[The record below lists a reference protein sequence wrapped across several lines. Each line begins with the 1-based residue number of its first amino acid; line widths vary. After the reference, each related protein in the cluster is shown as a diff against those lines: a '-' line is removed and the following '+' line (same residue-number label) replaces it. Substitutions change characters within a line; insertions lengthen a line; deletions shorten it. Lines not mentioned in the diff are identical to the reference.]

1 LQDKIIFI
9 GNSIGNYP
17 NIEQQSCLNCLSIK
31 IKHMNIMRNVIAK
44 LLPLAILAFLVAI
57 PADSDAVQGETIR
70 INPEF
75 KINRVSNGAVIVT
88 TKDPKEVQVKHEF
101 KDFYADLLFAASRK
115 QRMDYITDTLKK
127 KYYLS
132 EDDCRREIKHA
143 LNVLAEWNIVLRDNS
158 VALQ

>member
-1 LQDKIIFI
+1 M
-9 GNSIGNYP
+9 NSLR
-17 NIEQQSCLNCLSIK
+17 NI
-31 IKHMNIMRNVIAK
+31 IAK
-44 LLPLAILAFLVAI
+44 LLPLWVLAFLISI
-57 PADSDAVQGETIR
+57 PIDSEAFQGETIR

-88 TKDPKEVQVKHEF
+88 TKNPNEVQVKHEF
-101 KDFYADLLFAASRK
+101 KDFYADLLLAASRK
-115 QRMDYITDTLKK
+115 QRMEYITETLMK

-143 LNVLAEWNIVLRDNS
+143 LNVLAEWNIVLKDNS

>member
-1 LQDKIIFI
+1 M
-9 GNSIGNYP
+9 NS
-17 NIEQQSCLNCLSIK
+17 S
-31 IKHMNIMRNVIAK
+31 RTVIVK
-44 LLPLAILAFLVAI
+44 LLPLWILAFMIAI
-57 PADSDAVQGETIR
+57 PTNSEAFQDGTIH

-75 KINRVSNGAVIVT
+75 KIKRVSNGAVIVT
-88 TKDPKEVQVKHEF
+88 TKNPNEVQVKHEF

-115 QRMDYITDTLKK
+115 QRMEYITDTLKK

-158 VALQ
+158 VALE

>member
-1 LQDKIIFI
+1 
-9 GNSIGNYP
+9 
-17 NIEQQSCLNCLSIK
+17 
-31 IKHMNIMRNVIAK
+31 MNLLRNVIAK
-44 LLPLAILAFLVAI
+44 SLPLWVLAFLITI
-57 PADSDAVQGETIR
+57 PTDSEAFQDETIR

-88 TKDPKEVQVKHEF
+88 TKNPNEVQVKHEF

-115 QRMDYITDTLKK
+115 QRMEYITETLKK

-143 LNVLAEWNIVLRDNS
+143 LNVLAEWNIVLRDNT
-158 VALQ
+158 VALH